1 MRQPIYNPFKHI
13 LFTGMAAGFF
23 GLLPLHALA
32 AVPQT
37 PQQATEWGER
47 LHNLIPN
54 SIEGIRT
61 VQDLGTLPPDSIFTI
76 LNSNWPS
83 LTNEAK
89 LYVLSCIVQNDN
101 PRMLDILDLGVHD
114 PSIAVQNRALQF
126 CESFGFEAFTEDY
139 DAYLKWRESN
149 RNKPLKEVLASSLK
163 SVVAAIPHADE
174 AQRGVLFS
182 ILVRSNFN
190 STSQTS
196 RWRRDAAL
204 SSHLA
209 DTLLPWVKE
218 QNNMMWTCFQI
229 IRGLRPGEEFMRTKI
244 LPLADAKTET
254 SVRYQALNSLGSPDN
269 PWAIDPL
276 MKMMLAEYPDAPC
289 EMIGQAIAQVGDP
302 KVIPTLIVMMET
314 DNSPEGN
321 RVIGNVLAPLTGV
334 NNSVVRDSRWWR
346 SWWTRNSK
354 RFPPEVRNA
363 PFTKVAIRAR
373 PLPADPLSPVLRAAQ
388 PMLKQVAGDIKRSYW
403 FVDPR
408 PQMRPGP
415 GAIRVKASS
424 GSTAADAGP
433 LGLIVVLPGDGD
445 GATASAFW
453 QEAARKA
460 LESHYCI
467 AILNAP
473 RWSDTQSI
481 TWVTAFEMKRVREAK
496 FAAEAFVQEVVKD
509 VQTYRQIDNS
519 RVILHGI
526 GAGGVPAY
534 CASLDLTTP
543 FTATFIASSPFRTAE
558 LPSLDSAKGRR
569 YLILNAKDDRAHPF
583 WMAEAAQKLL
593 QQKGAIVQMDATA
606 GYLGALNGDAYAPLL
621 RSSIELIAKK

>member
-1 MRQPIYNPFKHI
+1 MLPITAFASSTQP
-13 LFTGMAAGFF
+13 
-23 GLLPLHALA
+23 
-32 AVPQT
+32 
-37 PQQATEWGER
+37 PQQAAEWAER

-61 VQDLGTLPPDSIFTI
+61 VQDLGTLPPDSIYTI
-76 LNSNWPS
+76 LNSNWPT
-83 LTNEAK
+83 LTTEGK

-114 PSIAVQNRALQF
+114 PAIMVQNRALQY

-139 DAYLKWRESN
+139 DAYLKWRESSQ
-149 RNKPLKEVLASSLK
+149 NKPLKEVLAASLK
-163 SVVAAIPHADE
+163 SVVAAIPRADE
-174 AQRGVLFS
+174 AQRGVLFN
-182 ILVRSNFN
+182 ILVRANFN
-190 STSQTS
+190 ATSQTS
-196 RWRRDAAL
+196 RWRRDAAI
-204 SSHLA
+204 SCRLA
-209 DTLLPWVKE
+209 DALLPWMKE

-254 SVRYQALNSLGSPDN
+254 SVRYQALSTLGSPDN
-269 PWAIDPL
+269 LLAIDPL
-276 MKMMLAEYPDAPC
+276 LKMMRAEYPDAPC
-289 EMIGQAIAQVGDP
+289 EMIGQAISQVGDP
-302 KVIPTLIVMMET
+302 KVIPALIMMMET

-354 RFPPEVRNA
+354 RFSPEVRST
-363 PFTKVAIRAR
+363 PFNKVTVRPR

-388 PMLKQVAGDIKRSYW
+388 PMLKQVAGDVKRSYW

-408 PQMRPGP
+408 PQFRPGS
-415 GAIRVKASS
+415 GAARPPVNVGASV
-424 GSTAADAGP
+424 AQQAP
-433 LGLIVVLPGDGD
+433 PGLIVVLPGDGD

-460 LESHYCI
+460 LEGRYCI
-467 AILNAP
+467 AIVNAP
-473 RWSDTQSI
+473 KWSDTQAI
-481 TWVTAFEMKRVREAK
+481 TWVTTVEMKRVKEAK
-496 FAAEAFVQEVVKD
+496 FAAEALIQDVVKD
-509 VQTYRQIDNS
+509 VQAYRTIDSS

-534 CASLDLTTP
+534 CASLDASST
-543 FTATFIASSPFRTAE
+543 FTATFIASAPFRTAE
-558 LPSLDSAKGRR
+558 LPSLDSAKGKR
-569 YLILNAKDDRAHPF
+569 YLIQNAKDDRAHPF

-606 GYLGALNGDAYAPLL
+606 GYLGSLSDESYAPLL
-621 RSSIELIAKK
+621 RASIESLSKK